1 MTVDQNTVSA
11 ASDVVDPMENVAPVV
26 QAAPQQVVGQPVV
39 KQEPI
44 VQPSK
49 GSFSESSKVAA
60 NEIYRTEKE
69 RNASM
74 AQGSQF
80 INNNIK

>member
-11 ASDVVDPMENVAPVV
+11 ASDVVDPMEGIAPVV
-26 QAAPQQVVGQPVV
+26 QAVPQPEMAMPQPEIV
-39 KQEPI
+39 EPL
-44 VQPSK
+44 K
-49 GSFSESSKVAA
+49 GGFSDASRTAA
-60 NEIYRTEKE
+60 NEIYRTDKE

-74 AQGSQF
+74 VQGSQF

>member
-11 ASDVVDPMENVAPVV
+11 ASDVVDPMEGVAPIAQV
-26 QAAPQQVVGQPVV
+26 APQPEIAMPQPEIV
-39 KQEPI
+39 EPL
-44 VQPSK
+44 K
-49 GSFSESSKVAA
+49 GGFSDASRTAA
-60 NEIYRTEKE
+60 NEIYRTNKE

-80 INNNIK
+80 VNNNIK

>member
-26 QAAPQQVVGQPVV
+26 QAVPQQVVGQPVV
-39 KQEPI
+39 KQEPV
-44 VQPSK
+44 VQPIK

-60 NEIYRTEKE
+60 NNIY
-69 RNASM
+69 
-74 AQGSQF
+74 GSPEQRDYAANPANGQA
-80 INNNIK
+80 IV